1 MHWRARL
8 GETERNALLTWVAA
22 TRRKYYASANVAAQF
37 AAEPV
42 QPIMATSLTDIDK
55 IAWDGGYFSTPA
67 FRRQ

>member
-8 GETERNALLTWVAA
+8 GETERNALLTWAA
-22 TRRKYYASANVAAQF
+22 AARKYYASANVAAQF

-55 IAWDGGYFSTPA
+55 IALGRRLFRSPA
-67 FRRQ
+67 FR